1 MTMSPFWGGAPG
13 PCTINASQ
21 SLEEKTM
28 RQVLALGKQPMGWQE
43 ILLETGAAASVP
55 EAIIQPWSKPGTWY
69 RYTCSA

>member
-1 MTMSPFWGGAPG
+1 
-13 PCTINASQ
+13 
-21 SLEEKTM
+21 M

-69 RYTCSA
+69 TCSA